1 MNGIANGFID
11 NTVQCW
17 GCPIFDRLFRIVST
31 AAAAVYDRFTTICV
45 ILFCILF
52 AFFVFNAV
60 WQNLKEKTPDAWF
73 SKSVQPV
80 FINAIVVFTLLGM
93 GVALPRFITRITIEP
108 SAQIALTYT
117 QALVKTDS
125 DIVAA
130 KVDYTPAPMPDDGFF
145 TPTLRDTIIML
156 MKTTITQFQSYM
168 KLGLA
173 IIDGAFTWRALLG
186 IGVLIKHILMLMVGM
201 YIFYTFFRLFIRFCF
216 YFADIIIA
224 MAFFAF
230 FFPLSL
236 TMMAFQDAGS
246 VPKWMSGI
254 GKSLGVA
261 QIKNLIGAIVALA
274 AGVII
279 YTVIMVIVAR
289 FFTDSGVSTNVLMEK
304 ILSGDV
310 FANDLSTSNLE
321 SMTLMGA
328 IVLGYIV
335 NFLADQIP
343 GIKTMVLDTFGVQAD
358 NSLSE
363 KLANDTEKL
372 AKLAFD
378 YAKRTGEKIIG
389 RDDKK
394 GNNKSADKKK

>member
-1 MNGIANGFID
+1 MNGIVNGFID
-11 NTVQCW
+11 STVQCW

-31 AAAAVYDRFTTICV
+31 AAAAVYDRFAMICL

-60 WQNLKEKTPDAWF
+60 WQNIKGGAPDAWF
-73 SKSVQPV
+73 SKSIQPV
-80 FINAIVVFTLLGM
+80 FINAIVIFTLMGM
-93 GVALPRFITRITIEP
+93 GVALPRFITRITFEP

-117 QALVKTDS
+117 QALVKTDN
-125 DIVAA
+125 DIVNAS
-130 KVDYTPAPMPDDGFF
+130 VDYVPEPMNDDGFF
-145 TPTLRDTIIML
+145 TPKLRDTIIML

-173 IIDGAFTWRALLG
+173 IIDSAFTWRALTGVG
-186 IGVLIKHILMLMVGM
+186 ILIKHIVMFVIGL
-201 YIFYTFFRLFIRFCF
+201 YIFYTFFKLFIRFCF

-236 TMMAFQDAGS
+236 TMMAFQGAGD

-254 GKSLGVA
+254 GKNLGA
-261 QIKNLIGAIVALA
+261 GRIKNLIGAIVALA

-279 YTVIMVIVAR
+279 YTVIMVIIAR
-289 FFTDSGVSTNVLMEK
+289 FFSDAGVSTNVLMAK

-310 FANDLSTSNLE
+310 FADDLSTGNLE
-321 SMTLMGA
+321 SITLMGA
-328 IVLGYIV
+328 VVLGYVV

-343 GIKTMVLDTFGVQAD
+343 GIKTMVLDTFGVKAD

-372 AKLAFD
+372 TKLAFD

-389 RDDKK
+389 RDEKK
-394 GNNKSADKKK
+394 DDGKSADKKK